1 MVVQGGQ
8 WPEAANATF
17 DLDYGIPVYSTANV
31 TQDSHTVLETLVFDD
46 QYVIPVIAN
55 NECTGTATVIQP
67 PVL

>member
-17 DLDYGIPVYSTANV
+17 DLDYVIPVYSTANV

-46 QYVIPVIAN
+46 Q
-55 NECTGTATVIQP
+55 
-67 PVL
+67 